1 MNSSLLFSSID
12 NNPPSYNSIVST
24 PMRPPQNEII
34 TQDNPNP
41 NPNHNFLD
49 KYICNKN
56 GCLIISIICI
66 IITIIIIIV
75 S

>member
-12 NNPPSYNSIVST
+12 NNPPSYNSTTITMPVRSSHN
-24 PMRPPQNEII
+24 QII
-34 TQDNPNP
+34 TYHDP

-56 GCLIISIICI
+56 GICLLSIIVF
-66 IITIIIIIV
+66 IITIIVIITM

>member
-24 PMRPPQNEII
+24 PMRPPQNEIL
-34 TQDNPNP
+34 TQD